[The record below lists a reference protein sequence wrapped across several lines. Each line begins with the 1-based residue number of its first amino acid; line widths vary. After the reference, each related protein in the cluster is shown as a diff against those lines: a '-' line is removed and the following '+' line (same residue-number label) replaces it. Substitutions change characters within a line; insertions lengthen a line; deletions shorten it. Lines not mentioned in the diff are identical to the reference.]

1 MYEQNNKRYIEED
14 EIDLREL
21 FKTIWDKKVFIVI
34 FTAIVTVAA
43 IVYALM
49 KTPIYEA
56 KMVVEIGII
65 NSTNGSNNNN
75 NNNNIENP
83 NNLIKRLQMMYMNNI
98 SNEQSSTVTDIS
110 LVKGTANLV
119 EITVQAIDNSLAK
132 QKLDDIIKDVKQV
145 HDSKIADYKS
155 LINTN
160 INNLKQQR
168 AELEDEKNRFEGSQA
183 LKYELTTTLNQL
195 SLSISSYNIT
205 PTKML
210 DEIMTNESPIK
221 PKKKLIVVVAFVT
234 GFILSIFVVFFMQ
247 FITKSYT
254 PVNESE

>member
-1 MYEQNNKRYIEED
+1 MNEQNNRRYIEED

-21 FKTIWDKKVFIVI
+21 YKILWDKKVFIVV
-34 FTAIVTVAA
+34 FTFIVTVAA
-43 IVYALM
+43 VIYAYM
-49 KTPIYEA
+49 KTPIYEG

-65 NSTNGSNNNN
+65 NSNNNN

-83 NNLIKRLQMMYMNNI
+83 NNLIKRLQMMYKNDK
-98 SNEQSSTVTDIS
+98 EQSKVTDIS
-110 LVKGTANLV
+110 LVKGTTNLI
-119 EITVQAIDNSLAK
+119 EITVQSINN
-132 QKLDDIIKDVKQV
+132 KLVISKLNEIMKDVKQV
-145 HDSKIADYKS
+145 HDNKIEAYKS

-168 AELEDEKNRFEGSQA
+168 IELEDEKNRFEGSQA
-183 LKYELTTTLNQL
+183 LKYQLTTTLNQL

-210 DEIMTNESPIK
+210 GEIMINDYPIK

-234 GFILSIFVVFFMQ
+234 GLILSIFLVFFMQ
-247 FITKSYT
+247 FIAGFKEEKRNS
-254 PVNESE
+254 